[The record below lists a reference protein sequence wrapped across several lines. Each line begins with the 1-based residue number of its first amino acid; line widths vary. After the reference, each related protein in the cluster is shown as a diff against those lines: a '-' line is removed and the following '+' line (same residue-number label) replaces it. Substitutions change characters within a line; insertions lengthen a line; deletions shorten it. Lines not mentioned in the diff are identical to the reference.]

1 MDRNLA
7 QASKFKKIFLYSL
20 LVVVAAVLV
29 AVASVVFG
37 LLFPGLLPETPGV
50 LSQITALLLSGAGV
64 AAVMSLVAWIAA
76 LIANQAALKG
86 RNWASFFVLSIFFPF
101 IMWIVVSVMT
111 TDQSQPISG
120 TKKCPKCAE
129 YVKAEATLCKHCGS
143 AIRPQK

>member
-1 MDRNLA
+1 MDKNLE
-7 QASKFKKIFLYSL
+7 QASFFRKMFLYSL
-20 LVVVAAVLV
+20 LGVLV
-29 AVASVVFG
+29 GF
-37 LLFPGLLPETPGV
+37 
-50 LSQITALLLSGAGV
+50 LLLLTRV
-64 AAVMSLVAWIAA
+64 ANELFFLSLAIAIIAFILWIAA

-86 RNWASFFVLSIFFPF
+86 RNWSSFFVLSIFFPF

>member
-7 QASKFKKIFLYSL
+7 QVSLFRKILLYTGLGFL
-20 LVVVAAVLV
+20 A
-29 AVASVVFG
+29 ASVFR
-37 LLFPGLLPETPGV
+37 LLLGLLPEPPGIILGSV
-50 LSQITALLLSGAGV
+50 IFGLQFGFLFV
-64 AAVMSLVAWIAA
+64 AIISLVLWIAA

-86 RNWASFFVLSIFFPF
+86 RNRQSFFILSIFFPF

-143 AIRPQK
+143 SI

>member
-7 QASKFKKIFLYSL
+7 QASKFRKIALYS
-20 LVVVAAVLV
+20 VL
-29 AVASVVFG
+29 G
-37 LLFPGLLPETPGV
+37 LLAALVFRLLLGLLPEPPGIV
-50 LSQITALLLSGAGV
+50 FGLVITLLGFGFLVTAII
-64 AAVMSLVAWIAA
+64 SLVLWIAA

-86 RNWASFFVLSIFFPF
+86 RNWQSFFILSIFFPF

-143 AIRPQK
+143 SI

>member
-20 LVVVAAVLV
+20 L
-29 AVASVVFG
+29 G
-37 LLFPGLLPETPGV
+37 LLASLV
-50 LSQITALLLSGAGV
+50 LILLLGEIPTLLLYGSGV

-86 RNWASFFVLSIFFPF
+86 RSWASFFMLSIFFPF

>member
-20 LVVVAAVLV
+20 LGVVATLVFPLILGLLPEPPGIVIGLVSRLLLFGAVVAAV
-29 AVASVVFG
+29 
-37 LLFPGLLPETPGV
+37 
-50 LSQITALLLSGAGV
+50 I
-64 AAVMSLVAWIAA
+64 SLVLWIAA

-129 YVKAEATLCKHCGS
+129 YVKKEASLCKHCGS
-143 AIRPQK
+143 AI

>member
-7 QASKFKKIFLYSL
+7 QVSKFRKIALYSVLGL
-20 LVVVAAVLV
+20 LA
-29 AVASVVFG
+29 ASVFR
-37 LLFPGLLPETPGV
+37 LLLGLLPEPPGIV
-50 LSQITALLLSGAGV
+50 FGLVITLLMFGFLV
-64 AAVMSLVAWIAA
+64 TVIISLVLWIAA

-86 RNWASFFVLSIFFPF
+86 RNWQSFFILSIFFPF

-143 AIRPQK
+143 SI

>member
-1 MDRNLA
+1 M
-7 QASKFKKIFLYSL
+7 FLYSL
-20 LVVVAAVLV
+20 LGVLV
-29 AVASVVFG
+29 GF
-37 LLFPGLLPETPGV
+37 
-50 LSQITALLLSGAGV
+50 LLLLTRV
-64 AAVMSLVAWIAA
+64 ANELFFLSLAIAIIAFILWIAA

-86 RNWASFFVLSIFFPF
+86 RNWSSFFVLSIFFPF

>member
-1 MDRNLA
+1 MERNLA
-7 QASKFKKIFLYSL
+7 QAPKFRKMFLYSL
-20 LVVVAAVLV
+20 L
-29 AVASVVFG
+29 G
-37 LLFPGLLPETPGV
+37 LLASLVLIPLLGGIPT
-50 LSQITALLLSGAGV
+50 LLLYGSGV

-86 RNWASFFVLSIFFPF
+86 RSWASFFVLSIFFPF

-143 AIRPQK
+143 SI

>member
-7 QASKFKKIFLYSL
+7 QASKFRKIFLYSL
-20 LVVVAAVLV
+20 L
-29 AVASVVFG
+29 G
-37 LLFPGLLPETPGV
+37 LLASLV
-50 LSQITALLLSGAGV
+50 LILLLGGIPTLLLYGSGV

-86 RNWASFFVLSIFFPF
+86 RSWANFFVLSIFFPF

-143 AIRPQK
+143 SI

>member
-20 LVVVAAVLV
+20 LGIIAPLV
-29 AVASVVFG
+29 FIF
-37 LLFPGLLPETPGV
+37 LLRLLPESPGMIFGLIPV
-50 LSQITALLLSGAGV
+50 LLLYGSGV
-64 AAVMSLVAWIAA
+64 AAVMSLIAWIAA

-86 RNWASFFVLSIFFPF
+86 RSWASFFVLSIFFPF

-143 AIRPQK
+143 SI